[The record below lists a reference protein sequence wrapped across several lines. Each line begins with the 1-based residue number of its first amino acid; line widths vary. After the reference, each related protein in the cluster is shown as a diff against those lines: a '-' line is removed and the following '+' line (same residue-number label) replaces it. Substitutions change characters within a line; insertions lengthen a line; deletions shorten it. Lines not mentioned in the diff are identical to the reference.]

1 LSQTNGGDSN
11 IMGGSFYKSRF
22 SPYHNYQSL
31 KNVRQSQQHSKF
43 SNGNHNNINSNESS
57 SIRNL
62 KLETSSLA
70 PQPPPPPF
78 DSQNMVFFNSPN
90 YSVAPSSS
98 NEAAVTA
105 AAVAA
110 TAALF
115 PSPSMLYP
123 NKSHGSFNP
132 FKNISLNL
140 SDNFYDPSLSSS
152 SAGSSRNNMSSGY
165 CSLDEN
171 NSFINGK
178 SFNTSQN
185 ASFHFNHT
193 NTPITSNNNNNNVKL
208 QAPFVNSSASLAH
221 IMNWIKN
228 EPSTE
233 HLVDLTS
240 RILLSAIKWT
250 KTQRNFLNLPLAD
263 QVLLINENIS
273 ELYILQM
280 AENKSAYNESE
291 FHFLQDYF

>member
-1 LSQTNGGDSN
+1 
-11 IMGGSFYKSRF
+11 
-22 SPYHNYQSL
+22 
-31 KNVRQSQQHSKF
+31 
-43 SNGNHNNINSNESS
+43 
-57 SIRNL
+57 
-62 KLETSSLA
+62 
-70 PQPPPPPF
+70 
-78 DSQNMVFFNSPN
+78 
-90 YSVAPSSS
+90 
-98 NEAAVTA
+98 
-105 AAVAA
+105 
-110 TAALF
+110 
-115 PSPSMLYP
+115 
-123 NKSHGSFNP
+123 
-132 FKNISLNL
+132 
-140 SDNFYDPSLSSS
+140 
-152 SAGSSRNNMSSGY
+152 MSSGY

-193 NTPITSNNNNNNVKL
+193 NTPITSNNNNNNSSNVKL
-208 QAPFVNSSASLAH
+208 QAPLVNSSASLAH

-240 RILLSAIKWT
+240 RILFSAIKWT
-250 KTQRNFLNLPLAD
+250 KSQRNFLNLPLAD

-291 FHFLQDYF
+291 FRFFY